1 MSVEDYH
8 GALACKVQ
16 GTWNL
21 HNVALEQ
28 GLSLDFFTLLSSI
41 SGVVGQKGQANYAA
55 GNAFLDAFAD
65 YRKGLGLPATSVDLG
80 VIEDVGYIHNHD
92 GMQQNLDT
100 SIWTGINEGL
110 LRRILEYSIY
120 QQRSETQ
127 LNPKSAT
134 QLVTGIPVPQPSDSQ
149 LSRDARFAP
158 LFITAGFD
166 GGSKAGGSDG
176 AKETKAFL
184 LMVRSK
190 ADLTSTT
197 AVAVDLLNK
206 HLTKTLRL
214 AEPMEPGRPLAI
226 YGLDSLAAVEI
237 RNWVRLT
244 LGAELTTLEIVN
256 AASLVALCQ
265 KIISKISVA

>member
-28 GLSLDFFTLLSSI
+28 NLPLEFFTLLSSI

-55 GNAFLDAFAD
+55 GNSVLDAFAE
-65 YRKGLGLPATSVDLG
+65 YRKGLGLPACSVDLG

-100 SIWTGINEGL
+100 SIWTGINESL

-120 QQRSETQ
+120 QQRFETQ
-127 LNPKSAT
+127 LNPKSST

-149 LSRDARFAP
+149 LARDARFAP
-158 LFITAGFD
+158 LFITAGS
-166 GGSKAGGSDG
+166 GNGSSAGGNDSG
-176 AKETKAFL
+176 KEIKAFL

-190 ADLTSTT
+190 ADLNDTT
-197 AVAVDLLNK
+197 TVAVDVLNN

-214 AEPMEPGRPLAI
+214 AEPMEPGRPLSI

-237 RNWVRLT
+237 RNWVRMT

-265 KIISKISVA
+265 KIISKMSIG